1 MKRAIK
7 KLFKSNYLFTAGV
20 IICVFWI
27 AMAILAPL
35 IAPYDPIVQDL
46 SIRLQAPSASHI
58 FGTDNFGRDI
68 FSRVLKGSGTTI
80 FIALSTVAIG
90 AAAGVNSHFAC
101 CTSFG
106 ISTSTGPG
114 LPDFAMR

>member
-46 SIRLQAPSASHI
+46 SIRLKAPSASHI
-58 FGTDNFGRDI
+58 FGTDNFGRDM
-68 FSRVLKGSGTTI
+68 FSRVIYGGRYSLPS
-80 FIALSTVAIG
+80 LS
-90 AAAGVNSHFAC
+90 
-101 CTSFG
+101 
-106 ISTSTGPG
+106 
-114 LPDFAMR
+114 